1 MLPKAR
7 LIVPLVAASIA
18 PEPPPSS
25 LGMTI
30 EKSPVYPVPESVTV
44 ADVIVPPDTIYV
56 PRATLSLLMEML
68 PPSIGMFW

>member
-25 LGMTI
+25 LGIVT

-44 ADVIVPPDTIYV
+44 ADVIVPPDT
-56 PRATLSLLMEML
+56 M
-68 PPSIGMFW
+68 